1 LNSIGNLFKI
11 TLYGESHQDAI
22 GVIIDGVTPGVKI
35 DNESIERDLTLRR
48 PGALG
53 TTKRVEADVF
63 SITSGVFNGVSTGSP
78 IHITMQNLN
87 IQSKDYDHLIDQPR
101 PGHADFVAMKKYLG
115 FHDHRGG
122 GRFSGRLTAPIVA
135 AGAIAKM
142 MLPMT
147 FTHELIQIGTCKKKE
162 DFDTYLKSIEA
173 LGDSVGGII
182 KITVTHMPI
191 GLGEPMFE
199 KLDANIIHMLMSMPA
214 VKLVTFG
221 DTLELLEAK
230 GSMYNDTIIDASG
243 KTSTNHSGGVT
254 GGISNGNDLVIYVFV
269 KPTSSISSAQ
279 ETFDFKSNKVKSMEI
294 GGRHDT
300 CIARRAGIVMENA
313 TAIVLADL
321 YLMQKMYGKQ

>member
-1 LNSIGNLFKI
+1 MNSIGNLFKV

-22 GVIIDGVTPGVKI
+22 GVIIDGVTPGIKI

-63 SITSGVFNGVSTGSP
+63 SVTSGVFNGLSTGSP

-87 IQSKDYDHLIDQPR
+87 IQSKDYDHLIYQPR

-221 DTLELLEAK
+221 DTLDLLEAK

-243 KTSTNHSGGVT
+243 KTLTNHSGGVT

-279 ETFDFKSNKVKSMEI
+279 ETFDFKLNEVKSMEI

-321 YLMQKMYGKQ
+321 YLMQKMYGKK

>member
-1 LNSIGNLFKI
+1 LNSIGNLFKV

-22 GVIIDGVTPGVKI
+22 GVVIDGVIPGIKI
-35 DNESIERDLTLRR
+35 YHEHIEKDLKLRR
-48 PGALG
+48 PGAIG
-53 TTKRVEADVF
+53 TTKRVEEDLF
-63 SITSGVFNGVSTGSP
+63 SITSGVFNGFSTGSP
-78 IHITMQNLN
+78 IHLTMQNLN
-87 IQSKDYDHLIDQPR
+87 IQSKDYDHLIKQPR
-101 PGHADFVAMKKYLG
+101 PGHADFVSMKKYLG

-147 FTHELIQIGTCKKKE
+147 FSHELIQIGSCKKRE
-162 DFDTYLKSIEA
+162 DFDTYLQSIEA
-173 LGDSVGGII
+173 KGDSVGGII
-182 KITVTHMPI
+182 KITVSNMPI

-199 KLDANIIHMLMSMPA
+199 KLDANIVHILMSMPA

-221 DTLELLEAK
+221 DTLDLIEAT
-230 GSMYNDTIIDASG
+230 GSMFNDAIIDASG

-254 GGISNGNDLVIYVFV
+254 GGISNGNDLGIYVFV

-279 ETFDFKSNKVKSMEI
+279 ETFNFQSNEVTSMEI
-294 GGRHDT
+294 GGRHDI

-313 TAIVLADL
+313 TAIALADL
-321 YLMQKMYGKQ
+321 YLMQKMYGNK